1 MASRDTPASSAARP
15 VTIVVPIYD
24 HWSSL
29 ERCIAALITHVDT
42 SVHKVI
48 LVNDVGPS
56 VDTIESLVRL
66 AIAGKHGFEY
76 YRNDENLGFLG
87 TCNRAVFE
95 LDTSGNDI
103 LLLNSDAEMTEG
115 VLEELVEVL
124 YSAEHH
130 GIVCPR
136 SNNATIAT
144 VPFFRRSGNE
154 HDPLTEERALQ
165 IFNDIKQDLPRYYV
179 SPVSIGFCYLIKR
192 SIIDNHGLFDPAFGT
207 GYNEENDL
215 CMRINA
221 IGYSSLIANHAF
233 VAHLGGASFG
243 ERKNELDARNHQILM
258 SRYPFY
264 IDAVENFLANS
275 YAASDVFAEI
285 LSEHS
290 GPRRSILID
299 IHHLS
304 LVYNGSTRY
313 ALSFLRT
320 LAEMPRRKNLH
331 IVVAAQ
337 VDAIAYFDLTSYGL
351 EFAPYDQVK
360 GVFDVGIA
368 LAPVNHV
375 DQLVQMNR
383 HCARWVVSHFDII
396 ASRSWAL
403 MLTDPLRPLIVEQSL
418 AYADRVIALS
428 DFTIEDAAAFYPR
441 VAPLLAERAESVAL
455 GTTRNAAVGENED
468 HLVEVPLRPEVDALL
483 TRGEYLVILGN
494 FYPHKQVAKAV
505 NALAE
510 LGVPMIAF
518 GPLAGVDESETTVVI
533 TGGTLSEAQLHRVF
547 ENAALM
553 VFPSAYE
560 GFGLPIADAVDF
572 GVPVIAFDTSV
583 AREVTRKLKAT
594 KAVAFFSRFSDLPA
608 VITAA
613 LADTELRAAA
623 AAMRDNVRGL
633 TPYNKKLWKTAV
645 DLLTEPLDQ
654 KRLETRFVAINNLE
668 RVVRTHKL
676 NANQLHGELLQARAS
691 VEAIRES
698 RTFRTGAA
706 IAKVFSPITRLLRR

>member
-1 MASRDTPASSAARP
+1 MSSTRQALPTAPHP

-29 ERCIAALITHVDT
+29 ERCIAAIIEHVDLT
-42 SVHKVI
+42 VHKVV

-56 VDTIESLVRL
+56 ADSIEELVQV
-66 AIAGKHGFEY
+66 AIRGHAGIEY
-76 YRNDENLGFLG
+76 HRNSQNLGFLL

-103 LLLNSDAEMTEG
+103 LLLNSDAELTSG
-115 VLEELVEVL
+115 ALEELIAVL

-130 GIVCPR
+130 GVVCPR

-144 VPFFRRSGNE
+144 LPFFRRAGSE
-154 HDPLTEERALQ
+154 HDPLTEQAALAVFDEINSQ
-165 IFNDIKQDLPRYYV
+165 LPRFYV
-179 SPVSIGFCYLIKR
+179 SPVSVGFCFLVKR
-192 SIIDNHGLFDPAFGT
+192 SIIDNHGLFDPVFGS

-233 VAHLGGASFG
+233 VAHVGSASFG
-243 ERKNELDARNHQILM
+243 ESKSELDARNHELLM
-258 SRYPFY
+258 TRYPFY
-264 IDAVENFLANS
+264 LDAVGSFIANG

-285 LSEHS
+285 LSSHS
-290 GPRRSILID
+290 GPRRSILVD
-299 IHHLS
+299 LHHLS

-320 LAEMPRRKNLH
+320 LAEMKHAKNLH

-351 EFAPYDQVK
+351 TCVPYHQVH

-403 MLTDPLRPLIVEQSL
+403 MLTDPLRPLVVEQSL
-418 AYADRVIALS
+418 AHADRVIALS
-428 DFTIEDAAAFYPR
+428 DFTIADAAAFYPR

-468 HLVEVPLRPEVDALL
+468 HLIEVPLRAAVDRLL
-483 TRGEYLVILGN
+483 ARGEYLVIMGN

-505 NALAE
+505 SALAD

-518 GPLAGVDESETTVVI
+518 GPLAGVEETETTVVI
-533 TGGTLSEAQLHRVF
+533 AGGTLSEAQLHRVF
-547 ENAALM
+547 ENAALV

-572 GVPVIAFDTSV
+572 GVPVVAFDTSV
-583 AREVTRKLKAT
+583 AREVVRKLKVG
-594 KAVAFFSRFSDLPA
+594 KAVTFFSRFDELPG
-608 VITAA
+608 VVTTA
-613 LADTELRAAA
+613 LADTGLRGAAA
-623 AAMRDNVRGL
+623 EMQGTVRGL

-645 DLLTEPLDQ
+645 DLLSEPLDE
-654 KRLETRFVAINNLE
+654 KRLEARFVAINNLE
-668 RVVRTHKL
+668 RVIAHRHG
-676 NANQLHGELLQARAS
+676 ANSLHGELAAARQRT
-691 VEAIRES
+691 EEILGS
-698 RTFRTGAA
+698 RTYRTGAS
-706 IAKVFSPITRLLRR
+706 IARVMAPVTKLLRR